1 MLLNTE
7 LNPMKTSA
15 FGLSQ
20 IVQDWAMMRQ
30 IVSVES
36 DQDPTKIWLGRPV
49 KSDIGESMDDECWE
63 SQPMKNSSQGCFPS
77 DKSSA
82 LPEGVIKLLL
92 LVAGDV
98 ETNPGPMVRTFS
110 SNM

>member
-1 MLLNTE
+1 MLLNMD
-7 LNPMKTSA
+7 PMKTSS

-36 DQDPTKIWLGRPV
+36 DQDPAKIWLGRPF

>member
-36 DQDPTKIWLGRPV
+36 DQDPTKMWLGRPV

-63 SQPMKNSSQGCFPS
+63 SQPMKNGSQGCFPS

-82 LPEGVIKLLL
+82 LPEGVIKLLQ

-98 ETNPGPMVRTFS
+98 ESNPGPKVYQYL
-110 SNM
+110 